1 VILIYFCI
9 CHRQRENDRRQS
21 LGIVISS
28 CDEWDGTNAILYA
41 MSEENSK
48 FLAGRSEQLIKSRSN
63 DSPFDYSS
71 EADEID
77 NKVVYELGNEL
88 VTDVLG
94 NEIAGKTHNEI
105 TGETDTTK
113 NSSQADDTGFTEI
126 DLHQQPTTLTG
137 NEARR
142 SNLQSD
148 ISTDG
153 LYDSTKL

>member
-1 VILIYFCI
+1 M
-9 CHRQRENDRRQS
+9 
-21 LGIVISS
+21 GIVISS

-71 EADEID
+71 GADEIG
-77 NKVVYELGNEL
+77 NEAVYELGNEL
-88 VTDVLG
+88 PTGVVG
-94 NEIAGKTHNEI
+94 NEIAGKIGYEITGEIHNEV

-113 NSSQADDTGFTEI
+113 NSNQADDTGFTEI
-126 DLHQQPTTLTG
+126 DLHQQQTTLTG
-137 NEARR
+137 NETRP
-142 SNLQSD
+142 SNVQSD